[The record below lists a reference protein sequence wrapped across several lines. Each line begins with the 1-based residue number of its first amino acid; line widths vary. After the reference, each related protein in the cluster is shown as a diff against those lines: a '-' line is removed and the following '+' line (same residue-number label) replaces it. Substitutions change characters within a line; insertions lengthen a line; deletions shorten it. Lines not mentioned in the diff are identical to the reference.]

1 MASKEQEFEAAEV
14 LQDPE
19 TARLIRTISENAE
32 ELERLLDELVVVQQL
47 AEGLAPELQEAAQE
61 NREPLE
67 ELRLAF
73 EREETITLLRTL
85 GENSED
91 LVELLDALDATQG
104 LVEDLVPELTLVV
117 RENRETLERLRLVFE
132 DEDTLRLLETVGE
145 NTDTL
150 NESIELLDA
159 STDLADDLV
168 PELLTVVRENR
179 ETFERIRMVYE
190 KEETIVLLEKLGEN
204 VENLNEMLSLL
215 DATTDLADDL
225 VPEVL
230 EVTRDNREAIED
242 LRMVAAG
249 FADAHEHDE
258 MDMYEFGQ
266 SIANVSSL
274 TTTLGDERV
283 VDSLEAT
290 LGAFTEEEPEPVG
303 PFGLLGA
310 LFDSDVKRGMGR
322 LVEALRRL
330 GRT

>member
-19 TARLIRTISENAE
+19 TAQLIRTISENAE
-32 ELERLLDELVVVQQL
+32 ELERLLDELMVVQKL

-73 EREETITLLRTL
+73 EREETVTLLRTL
-85 GENSED
+85 GENSDD
-91 LVELLDALDATQG
+91 LVELLDTLDATQG

-117 RENRETLERLRLVFE
+117 RENRETLERLRLAFE
-132 DEDTLRLLETVGE
+132 DEDTIRLLETVGE
-145 NTDTL
+145 NTETL
-150 NESIELLDA
+150 NDSIELLDA
-159 STDLADDLV
+159 STDLAEDMV

-179 ETFERIRMVYE
+179 ETFERLRMVYE
-190 KEETIVLLEKLGEN
+190 KEETVVLLEKLGEN
-204 VENLNEMLSLL
+204 VENLNQMLSLL

-225 VPEVL
+225 VPEVI
-230 EVTRDNREAIED
+230 EVTRDNRQAIED

-249 FADAHEHDE
+249 FSDAHEHDE
-258 MDMYEFGQ
+258 MDMYKFGQ
-266 SIANVSSL
+266 SIANVTSI

-283 VDSLEAT
+283 VNSLEAT
-290 LGAFTEEEPEPVG
+290 LGALTEEEPEPVG